1 MWYLNHK
8 LSTIHYTSPT
18 HLKLV
23 SASWILLLKLS
34 TKVWH
39 FSVTICT
46 QSQARNSQEARIIP
60 GCKLL
65 LTILW
70 VQNIKS
76 HTICTFPLHSPPPP
90 LVFLQT
96 SLVPNYTRSFIYLFI
111 FGCSDSTVCW
121 VHGPSHSGGLGGVEA
136 SRSMRTFIFHFTFF
150 FPYEESFIASILRMT
165 KWHSSRETR

>member
-8 LSTIHYTSPT
+8 LSTMHYTSPT

-76 HTICTFPLHSPPPP
+76 HTIYTFPLHSPPPP
-90 LVFLQT
+90 LFFCKHLWYRT
-96 SLVPNYTRSFIYLFI
+96 ILDLLFIYLFLAALI
-111 FGCSDSTVCW
+111 PLSVGYMVLHTVGDW
-121 VHGPSHSGGLGGVEA
+121 VGWKPAEVWWPSYSISL
-136 SRSMRTFIFHFTFF
+136 FF